1 MTVSLERMSRRGG
14 TDRKKGGGAR
24 STSRRR
30 RSGAREGSN
39 LSQVENQCLHDSVIF
54 LPVELNDCR
63 VLNQMLN
70 VAVAIDQV
78 VTPQIEST
86 GCEKGNQEHG
96 VVEFL
101 PEKSVQADDYGVGS
115 QDLAE
120 KEGVV
125 NEEGKGLDR
134 ERRKASFSG

>member
-1 MTVSLERMSRRGG
+1 MV
-14 TDRKKGGGAR
+14 
-24 STSRRR
+24 
-30 RSGAREGSN
+30 AREALPDEDGVEHEKAVISHE
-39 LSQVENQCLHDSVIF
+39 VENQCLHDSVIF

-63 VLNQMLN
+63 VLDQMLN
-70 VAVAIDQV
+70 VAVAINQF
-78 VTPQIEST
+78 VTSQIESAES
-86 GCEKGNQEHG
+86 EKGNEEHG

-134 ERRKASFSG
+134 EGRKASFSGCLPDWVEEVVV